1 MAVARTQG
9 LEVPGCR
16 PEEGAAPPHQ
26 FAAYAATPDG
36 SRFDI
41 HLEEEPETVFFAL

>member
-1 MAVARTQG
+1 MAAARTQG

-16 PEEGAAPPHQ
+16 WEEGAGPPHL

-36 SRFDI
+36 SPFDI
-41 HLEEEPETVFFAL
+41 HLHGEPETVFFAL